1 MLHQGRG
8 IYEAEHAVAKY
19 QSVYQ
24 FLPPI
29 VLGVDSDI
37 PDTFPWQGQDFRVR
51 RRDYG
56 SRVVLEHLRA
66 FHTIVNQLA
75 IDLITDQEYLRAV
88 LAFLIRQYFP
98 DALQSLVAIDHA
110 GGVIG

>member
-8 IYEAEHAVAKY
+8 IYETEHAVAEH

-24 FLPPI
+24 LLPPI
-29 VLGVDSDI
+29 VLGVDGDI
-37 PDTFPWQGQDFRVR
+37 PDALPWQGQVFRVR
-51 RRDYG
+51 SGDDG
-56 SRVVLEHLRA
+56 PGVILEHVRA

-88 LAFLIRQYFP
+88 LSFFFRQYFP